1 MKKNQLFVSL
11 LAAGMLATSPVM
23 ADDVVKLT
31 TSKQAGETVTL
42 QLNQLKRGATVDWG
56 NGTPVTFSQT
66 DEDVLTI
73 SGTIAGQTITITTAS
88 KLETLI
94 CEGQNLTAIDVT
106 QAPNLR
112 SLYCQNNEISTLNLA
127 SNEKLT
133 DLNCANNDLRTLK
146 INETQ
151 NPLLEN
157 VNIADNKLRNN
168 AGNTTSTSFSIK
180 TEALQQLN
188 ISNNSIGS
196 VSLLSNPNLD
206 VIKCVGNNISSLATK
221 SDSISVIMCG
231 DNKIS
236 TLTIN
241 GTKENLRQLFAENNK
256 ITTLDVSTAERL
268 KYIAVENNG
277 VLKTVKLYNYPSS
290 NKLYAYTCGGNNLT
304 FASFPQNT
312 RVQNISYLPQEE
324 SVNISS
330 KLLKIT
336 KSGTTCHYI
345 YRCPSSADYT
355 TEYNANKT
363 TPKYLLKL
371 TDWATDG
378 NGQTYTIKFNYK
390 GTPFSSEDNI
400 YDAIAKSDMV
410 IKSATRYAGIVAF
423 LETQKDAYV
432 EITSTNYPD
441 LVFQTT
447 HFSVVDNTDD
457 IVTGIDDAVIS
468 TTDNALE
475 VNTNRGTLNL
485 HSAKAQNVNV
495 YNTQGKLMWRGVV
508 EGNVS
513 LQLSTGVYIVNG
525 QKVVL

>member
-11 LAAGMLATSPVM
+11 LTAGMLAISPVM
-23 ADDVVKLT
+23 ADDVVTLT

-42 QLNQLKRGATVDWG
+42 QLNQLKHGATVDWG
-56 NGTPVTFSQT
+56 NGTPVTINQT
-66 DEDVLTI
+66 DEDILTI
-73 SGTIAGQTITITTAS
+73 TGTLAGSTITITTPS

-94 CEGQNLTAIDVT
+94 CEGQGLTAINVT
-106 QAPNLR
+106 GAPNLR

-127 SNEKLT
+127 SNAKLT
-133 DLNCANNDLRTLK
+133 DLNCANNNLRTLK

-157 VNIADNKLRNN
+157 VNIADNKLKNN
-168 AGNTTSTSFSIK
+168 AGNMTSTSFSIK
-180 TEALQQLN
+180 TETLQQLN

-206 VIKCVGNNISSLATK
+206 VVKCVGNNISSLITK
-221 SDSISVIMCG
+221 SDSISAIMCG

-256 ITTLDVSTAERL
+256 IATLDVSTAEQL

-277 VLKTVKLYNYPSS
+277 VLKTVKLFNYPSS

-304 FASFPQNT
+304 FASLPQKL
-312 RVQNISYLPQEE
+312 RVQNISYLPQEGT
-324 SVNISS
+324 VNINS
-330 KLLKIT
+330 KLLKVT
-336 KSGTTCHYI
+336 KSGTTCYYL

-355 TEYNANKT
+355 TEFNANQT

-371 TDWATDG
+371 ADWATDG
-378 NGQTYTIKFNYK
+378 NGQTYTVKFAYK
-390 GTPFSSEDNI
+390 GTSFDSEGNI
-400 YDAIAKSDMV
+400 YETIAKNAMV
-410 IKSATRYAGIVAF
+410 IKSASKYAGIVAF
-423 LETQKDAYV
+423 LQTQKDAYA

-441 LVFQTT
+441 LTLQTT
-447 HFSVVDNTDD
+447 HFSIVDNPND
-457 IVTGIDDAVIS
+457 IVTGIDDAVVS
-468 TTDNALE
+468 TDNALE
-475 VNTNRGTLNL
+475 VSGSHGTLSL
-485 HSAKAQNVNV
+485 HAAKAQNVSV
-495 YNTQGKLMWRGVV
+495 YSTQGKLMWRGVV
-508 EGNVS
+508 EGNVT
-513 LQLSTGVYIVNG
+513 LQLTTGVYIVNG